1 MHFLEKVVDIG
12 VSLIVTVEKALTFL
26 LARLLR
32 LQWRASANGKFL
44 AQRWWAVKLKQ
55 SLADIV

>member
-26 LARLLR
+26 WRGYLGCKL
-32 LQWRASANGKFL
+32 RASANGKFL